1 MTVKD
6 FRDMIDKQ
14 IITNRPKLS
23 VSSLKTYCS
32 CLFNIY
38 KHTHKEDDEMN
49 LDFFNDETKF
59 EDYLKNKTSVSR
71 KTSLSALFVL
81 TGKNEYREQMLED
94 CKAVNNDYL
103 QQTKTQKQTDN
114 WATVQEIR
122 DVYDKLYTDVKLMFA
137 KKAVMQ
143 PNIVISYLLV
153 ALLGGVAGCPPRR
166 SLEYSLMKIRN
177 YCSTDNYYKAGKF
190 YFNKY
195 KTSSKYGLQTM
206 EVPKDI
212 DVIIKKWIKINNTD
226 FLLFSNNENKLNS
239 SQITRI
245 LNKCFGKNIST
256 DMLRHIYLSNL
267 YKDVPALTQMEN
279 TANEM
284 GHSLTTALQYVKK

>member
-1 MTVKD
+1 
-6 FRDMIDKQ
+6 
-14 IITNRPKLS
+14 
-23 VSSLKTYCS
+23 
-32 CLFNIY
+32 
-38 KHTHKEDDEMN
+38 
-49 LDFFNDETKF
+49 
-59 EDYLKNKTSVSR
+59 LKNKTSVSR